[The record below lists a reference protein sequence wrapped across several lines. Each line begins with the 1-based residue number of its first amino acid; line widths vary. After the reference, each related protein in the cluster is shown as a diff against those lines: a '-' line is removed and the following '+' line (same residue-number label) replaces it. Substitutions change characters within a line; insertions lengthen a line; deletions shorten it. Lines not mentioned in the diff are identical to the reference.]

1 MALAAALLVITY
13 IGIAFT
19 RLPGAALD
27 RPSAAFTGA
36 VLMVLLG
43 VLTVDQAVA
52 AIDFNTI
59 SLLLGM
65 MILVAVLRHNGFFHL
80 LADRA
85 SRLARTPWRFLVV
98 EVAATAVLS
107 AFLVNDVVVL
117 LFTPVILQVCRRM
130 NVNPVPYL
138 IAEAMASN
146 TGSTATIVGNPQ
158 NMLIGV
164 RSGIPFG
171 QFFLYLAPVAVAA
184 TGALIA
190 VIYLFYRRHFAA
202 AAAQA
207 RPEVVAEAYHP
218 RSMRWSVAI
227 LGATMVMFFLSSAIH
242 LQIPVIA
249 LASGAAVLLFGR
261 VRPSETIRTVDWVLL
276 LFFAGLF
283 VVVGGARQAGVL
295 DPFLERVLIEPDL
308 KGLGSLLAFSAAGS
322 QVVSNVPLVML
333 VIPVMEAVPGD
344 FLWVTLAAGSTLGGN
359 LTLIGAVANII
370 VIESAARRGV
380 HVGFMEFLKVG
391 VVVTLVTLALAALI
405 LGTEYRL
412 GVLR

>member
-1 MALAAALLVITY
+1 MAIAAAVLIITY
-13 IGIAFT
+13 VGIAFT
-19 RLPGAALD
+19 RLPGIALD

-43 VLTVDQAVA
+43 VMTLDQAVA

-85 SRLARTPWRFLVV
+85 FRLARTPWRFLVI
-98 EVAATAVLS
+98 EVVATAVLS

-117 LFTPVILQVCRRM
+117 LFTPVVLQVCRRLQA
-130 NVNPVPYL
+130 NPIPYL

-164 RSGIPFG
+164 RSGIAFAR
-171 QFFLYLAPVAVAA
+171 FFLYLAPVALAA
-184 TGALIA
+184 TAALIL
-190 VIYLFYRRHFAA
+190 VIWLLYRRQFEGT
-202 AAAQA
+202 AAQV
-207 RPEVVAEAYHP
+207 RPEIVAEAYQP
-218 RSMRWSVAI
+218 RSMRWSAVI
-227 LGATMVMFFLSSAIH
+227 LGGTLVMFFLSSAVNV
-242 LQIPVIA
+242 QVPVIA
-249 LASGAAVLLFGR
+249 LAAGAAVLLFGR

-283 VVVGGARQAGVL
+283 VVVGGAKQAGVL
-295 DPFLERVLIEPDL
+295 DPLLRLLVIEPDL
-308 KGLGSLLAFSAAGS
+308 KGMGSLVAFSALGS

-333 VIPVMEAVPGD
+333 LLHAVESVHSHL
-344 FLWVTLAAGSTLGGN
+344 LWVALAAGSTLGGN

-370 VIESAARRGV
+370 VVESAARRGV
-380 HVGFMEFLKVG
+380 HVGFWEFLKVG
-391 VVVTLVTLALAALI
+391 VLVTLASLALGALVLAGEYW
-405 LGTEYRL
+405 LG
-412 GVLR
+412 GLR